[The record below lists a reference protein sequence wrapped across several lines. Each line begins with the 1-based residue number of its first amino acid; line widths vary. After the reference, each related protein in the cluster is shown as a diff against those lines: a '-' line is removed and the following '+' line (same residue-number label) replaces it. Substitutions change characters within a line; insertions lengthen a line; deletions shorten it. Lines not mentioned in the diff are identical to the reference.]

1 MVISPIGLANED
13 IRDKSGMQL
22 IHNHEEGLSI
32 KHVKDWQVTAVSEP
46 TEEHENP
53 IHLMVPHILS

>member
-1 MVISPIGLANED
+1 
-13 IRDKSGMQL
+13 MQL